1 MFKPRLLNIYDTWLA
16 KKDFIAF
23 KDRPSDMKLWD
34 LLQKDCMRN
43 LISELY
49 DILLDN
55 FLLIESQDWC
65 LNL

>member
-23 KDRPSDMKLWD
+23 KDRPSDMKFWD